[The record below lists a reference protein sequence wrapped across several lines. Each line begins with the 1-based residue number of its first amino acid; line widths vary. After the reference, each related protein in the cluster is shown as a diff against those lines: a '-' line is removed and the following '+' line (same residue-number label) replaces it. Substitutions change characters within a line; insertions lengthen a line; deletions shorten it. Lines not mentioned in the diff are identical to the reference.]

1 MRINQC
7 GRFNQFI
14 NVIMEIHCLTMGDY
28 GLKWEIYHFKKIQE
42 LTVQFN
48 DSITLVKKHL

>member
-1 MRINQC
+1 
-7 GRFNQFI
+7 
-14 NVIMEIHCLTMGDY
+14 MEIHCLTMGDY
-28 GLKWEIYHFKKIQE
+28 RLKWEIYHFKKIQE

>member
-28 GLKWEIYHFKKIQE
+28 RLKWEIYHFKKIQE